1 MEMGLSLLAQSH
13 LPNQFWVD
21 AFLMSAYIINC
32 LPMLV
37 LSNDSPFSKLFHQTP
52 GHMVLRVFGCACY
65 PLLRPYFRSKQC
77 IFLGFTSNHKGY
89 RCFDPLSQRAYLS
102 RNVRFDENLF
112 PARHISPPL
121 QSTWVMVL
129 GVSLIVISYLLGN
142 PIWLYLNMI

>member
-21 AFLMSAYIINC
+21 AFLMSTYIINC

-77 IFLGFTSNHKGY
+77 IFLGFTSNHRGY

-102 RNVRFDENLF
+102 QNVRFDENLF
-112 PARHISPPL
+112 PTRHRSPPF
-121 QSTWVMVL
+121 QSTRVMVL
-129 GVSLIVISYLLGN
+129 GISLIVIDFKFDCNLL
-142 PIWLYLNMI
+142 PFR